1 LKLSKGW
8 SAYIFPKNNLR
19 YPYILIIHLICT
31 IMCNVVKKPLIV
43 GLAIFLCASF
53 EFEFN
58 LSEKVKAKICM
69 EGRMIMIMMI
79 ACIKMV
85 VVGVCGVCPAKS
97 I

>member
-1 LKLSKGW
+1 
-8 SAYIFPKNNLR
+8 
-19 YPYILIIHLICT
+19 
-31 IMCNVVKKPLIV
+31 MPLIV
-43 GLAIFLCASF
+43 GLAIFSCTSF

-58 LSEKVKAKICM
+58 LSEKVKAKTCM
-69 EGRMIMIMMI
+69 KGRMIIMMI